1 MEPISRAVLI
11 GVVVLAGVLEYCC
24 LPRRGEAFLEG
35 IIAIVIV
42 AAVVVGFET
51 PT

>member
-1 MEPISRAVLI
+1 L
-11 GVVVLAGVLEYCC
+11 LEYWSIAVY
-24 LPRRGEAFLEG
+24 PAEAEAFLEG